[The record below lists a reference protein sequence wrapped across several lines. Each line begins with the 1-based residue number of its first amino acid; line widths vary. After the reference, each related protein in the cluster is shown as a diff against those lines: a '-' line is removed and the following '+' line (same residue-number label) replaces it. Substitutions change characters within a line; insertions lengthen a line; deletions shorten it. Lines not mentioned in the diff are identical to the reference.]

1 VPDPVPS
8 PPARPDHDVSEELC
22 HAWARPSAPGRVAT
36 QIRRAARRIGVRLLA
51 GRRGWHNRVF
61 DSRFLCLPDEAHP
74 DRGFMVWEQR
84 YVFPVTH
91 AAAGPGL
98 AEAGRSCHLI
108 ASGPSLLAIP
118 ARHRLLDRYSVV
130 VNGAHA
136 AVDRGGRRF
145 DLYVVTDPR
154 FVRDK
159 WELFCAGLD
168 SARAFAADHRVF
180 VEVLERDPQVLVG
193 RRLVLFTNLRC
204 PYRMRR
210 DNDTTWCAHPG
221 VQVGA
226 NGCGFSANLEL
237 GVFPGETVVFPCLEL
252 LCGWNFR
259 EIFVFGLDL
268 SSGRRSY
275 AEADPAPSLL
285 ARQYE
290 EFIEPSLRLAAQV
303 ARARGIAIWNCSP
316 TSVLPESIL
325 PKLVPE
331 WALRET
337 GSGARES
344 APLRQTA
351 S

>member
-1 VPDPVPS
+1 
-8 PPARPDHDVSEELC
+8 
-22 HAWARPSAPGRVAT
+22 
-36 QIRRAARRIGVRLLA
+36 
-51 GRRGWHNRVF
+51 
-61 DSRFLCLPDEAHP
+61 
-74 DRGFMVWEQR
+74 
-84 YVFPVTH
+84 
-91 AAAGPGL
+91 
-98 AEAGRSCHLI
+98 
-108 ASGPSLLAIP
+108 
-118 ARHRLLDRYSVV
+118 
-130 VNGAHA
+130 
-136 AVDRGGRRF
+136 
-145 DLYVVTDPR
+145 
-154 FVRDK
+154 VRDK

-275 AEADPAPSLL
+275 AEAGPAIRGVHRAVAP
-285 ARQYE
+285 ARRAGGPRPGDCDLE
-290 EFIEPSLRLAAQV
+290 LFPHLRAAGEHPAQ
-303 ARARGIAIWNCSP
+303 ARSGMGARGDRVRGPRVRSTPADGKLNPAALGFAVRPPPRGPRRNQAPMIFIKTRLRRRPSNSP
-316 TSVLPESIL
+316 
-325 PKLVPE
+325 
-331 WALRET
+331 
-337 GSGARES
+337 
-344 APLRQTA
+344 
-351 S
+351 